1 MNKNLLFFISLLLL
15 SVSVHAKFEYHPDW
29 SVHKT
34 CGQDSREKQ
43 EYCLELIEFE
53 NKNDDAKLVLL
64 VSGFFQN
71 AYIWDLLPNKEVS
84 VARYLVEKWNLRP
97 YVLHVRGIGNSD
109 YVAGTNMD
117 DIAMD
122 DIEMAVDWLKE
133 KSKDKIY
140 IMGHS
145 QGSITTQAYLAGLSK
160 CIVANCFNPAK
171 AWSRQRKV
179 KAVALLAGNTAMS
192 VDRVDNKLDELA
204 KMALFIRPAFRFF
217 DEIDVKTLTRF
228 TGPVSNLNLWQWLYN
243 RHNTSKEA
251 RKALYTKT
259 VDSTTNGILFQFAE
273 GVRDRAIK
281 TRTKLPYPSAL
292 PLIRIPVFQQL
303 YADDPLAEAEATLK
317 DNFHRIGS
325 SNKEYEI
332 LQDRGHEDFFMNKNL
347 HSDLDNVVEFLLAN

>member
-1 MNKNLLFFISLLLL
+1 MKNTFILTVLFITS
-15 SVSVHAKFEYHPDW
+15 SAYAKFEYRPDW
-29 SVHKT
+29 NVHKA
-34 CGQDSREKQ
+34 CGKDSKQ
-43 EYCLELIEFE
+43 KKDYCLELIEIGSS
-53 NKNDDAKLVLL
+53 NQNAKPILL
-64 VSGFFQN
+64 IPGFFQN
-71 AYIWDLLPNKEVS
+71 AYIWDLLPEKGIS
-84 VARYLVEKWNLRP
+84 AARYLSKRWNLRP
-97 YVLHVRGIGNSD
+97 FVLHVRGIGNSD
-109 YVAGTNMD
+109 YVSNTNMD

-122 DIEMAVDWLKE
+122 DIEIAVNFLKK
-133 KSKDKIY
+133 KSSDQVY

-160 CIVANCFNPAK
+160 CIVADCFNPAE
-171 AWSRQRKV
+171 AWSRQKKI

-192 VDRVDNKLDELA
+192 VDRDDNKLDELA
-204 KMALFIRPAFRFF
+204 NMALFIRPAFRFF

-243 RHNTSKEA
+243 RHNTTKEA

-281 TRTKLPYPSAL
+281 TRSKLSYPAVL

-303 YADDPLAEAEATLK
+303 YADDPLAESEATLK

-325 SNKEYEI
+325 SNKEYEVI
-332 LQDRGHEDFFMNKNL
+332 QDRGHEDFFMNKGL
-347 HSDLDNVVEFLLAN
+347 HSDLDNVLHFLIKN